1 VEAERDYQL
10 INVGSKHRLR
20 LTLPL
25 ALAFGVGAPQEAS
38 EQEAMLGALKTV
50 ALTFCP
56 CGWTEANDQLVTI
69 VDNRALL
76 SLYGTTYGGMG
87 A

>member
-1 VEAERDYQL
+1 ML
-10 INVGSKHRLR
+10 KHEFMSRFTGLA
-20 LTLPL
+20 LPL

-38 EQEAMLGALKTV
+38 EQEAMVCALKTV
-50 ALTFCP
+50 GLTFCP
-56 CGWTEANDQLVTI
+56 WSWTEVNGQILSI